1 MSIRPIDMQ
10 VSVNRTTMI
19 NKQHNTQSNLDR
31 ALLGQAN
38 QNQIN
43 KQAEKNMK
51 EVVKS
56 SKEKKDVNKDGHNK
70 QQYEARKRREQKK
83 KELEEKKNKTVKN
96 DSGSFFDI
104 GV

>member
-10 VSVNRTTMI
+10 VTVNKTSMI
-19 NKQHNTQSNLDR
+19 NKPHNTQSNLDR
-31 ALLGQAN
+31 AIVGEAN
-38 QNQIN
+38 QKQIN
-43 KQAEKNMK
+43 KEVEKNMK

-70 QQYEARKRREQKK
+70 QKYQSRKQRDKRK
-83 KELEEKKNKTVKN
+83 KELTKKNEPKQN
-96 DSGSFFDI
+96 SDSFFDI